1 MRVKSKIRKTTDMHH
16 EDQIKALQFANVI
29 LQIIE
34 QSDIDLRISFNS
46 IINLI
51 PTLARSLELTAE
63 ELNGVFKSVNEVFNH
78 NLDN

>member
-1 MRVKSKIRKTTDMHH
+1 MHR

-34 QSDIDLRISFNS
+34 QSEIDLRIAFNS

-63 ELNGVFKSVNEVFNH
+63 ELNGVFESVNEVFNH